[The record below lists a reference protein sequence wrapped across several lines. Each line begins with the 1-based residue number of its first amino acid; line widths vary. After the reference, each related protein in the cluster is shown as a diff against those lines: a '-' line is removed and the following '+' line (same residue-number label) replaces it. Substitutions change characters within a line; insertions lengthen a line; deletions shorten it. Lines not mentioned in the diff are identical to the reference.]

1 MRNENLFSIV
11 TSKLH
16 LYTSE
21 FKLHEW
27 RLSDKL
33 LIFEHFHEWVMWLKI
48 FCLNNVESF
57 LRGNSVQS
65 VQCLP
70 GHSPNTQ
77 DLAPV
82 SWYLCIHLCKN
93 WQDFDKFASLTLL
106 QLDQIEF
113 DEYCIKT
120 FPFGWISFHFLRKIL
135 LGKSF

>member
-1 MRNENLFSIV
+1 
-11 TSKLH
+11 
-16 LYTSE
+16 
-21 FKLHEW
+21 
-27 RLSDKL
+27 
-33 LIFEHFHEWVMWLKI
+33 MWLKI

-120 FPFGWISFHFLRKIL
+120 FPFG
-135 LGKSF
+135 